1 MLPQGICGAL
11 WRTTGAFFSV
21 RVRPVRVIVHFYDK
35 KELRMNTSV
44 NSFWY
49 RMKHAVRTQHVRI
62 AHALLVVFFVLTTCF
77 ASSVALCVRD
87 AVKACPS
94 CAYAAT
100 SLALSATTQPS
111 YENPF
116 NGVIEDSGGVRAR
129 ALGESMAASTVDKQA
144 YFERDT
150 DGHCFVTLRLH
161 QGKEIGD
168 VKFQSSKDDKGAF
181 SEAIAA
187 QTMQKNAKANTIDV
201 RAQVRSQDA
210 ALRVSMY
217 VEPMGRYVIYFVKLA
232 QFEPGNAGGFVESVK
247 PGEGSDDTPATAG
260 AAAGAGN
267 SSATQG
273 NGSDT
278 AAQKSASSS
287 ESGASA
293 TSGVKEFN
301 GDGAPVGS
309 DTKAAAN
316 SLNYPLIVGIIV
328 VVIMVIALI
337 VNFAVLAPARAR
349 AREAARA
356 ACGASTS
363 CEAPVSSNV
372 SGAQTSVPA
381 SASTSEHAASAAS
394 VPEPCAAPNSVSVQA
409 DSNVAQHS

>member
-1 MLPQGICGAL
+1 M
-11 WRTTGAFFSV
+11 RS
-21 RVRPVRVIVHFYDK
+21 VRVIVRFYDK
-35 KELRMNTSV
+35 KELRMNTSM
-44 NSFWY
+44 NSFIM
-49 RMKHAVRTQHVRI
+49 RSMHFLKTQRTRT
-62 AHALLVVFFVLTTCF
+62 AHALLVAFFVLTTCF
-77 ASSVALCVRD
+77 ASSVALCIAD
-87 AVKACPS
+87 AMKACPS

-111 YENPF
+111 YENPY

-129 ALGESMAASTVDKQA
+129 ALGESMVNSTVDKQA
-144 YFERDT
+144 FFERDT

-201 RAQVRSQDA
+201 RAQVSSQDA

-247 PGEGSDDTPATAG
+247 PGEGSDDTT
-260 AAAGAGN
+260 AAATTNTSTAQGSSSDAAATQKSS
-267 SSATQG
+267 SSA
-273 NGSDT
+273 GSST
-278 AAQKSASSS
+278 
-287 ESGASA
+287 SA

-309 DTKAAAN
+309 DSKAAAN
-316 SLNYPLIVGIIV
+316 SLNYPLIIGIIV
-328 VVIMVIALI
+328 VVLIVIALI
-337 VNFAVLAPARAR
+337 VNFAILAPARKR
-349 AREAARA
+349 ALEAACA
-356 ACGASTS
+356 ASSKATRVASTTPAS
-363 CEAPVSSNV
+363 SSSVAAAPVSNT
-372 SGAQTSVPA
+372 APA
-381 SASTSEHAASAAS
+381 SATAPSSATDDSDHADTS
-394 VPEPCAAPNSVSVQA
+394 
-409 DSNVAQHS
+409 QHL

>member
-1 MLPQGICGAL
+1 MAPL
-11 WRTTGAFFSV
+11 FFSV
-21 RVRPVRVIVHFYDK
+21 HVRSVRVIVRFYDK
-35 KELRMNTSV
+35 KELRMNTSI
-44 NSFWY
+44 NSFIM
-49 RMKHAVRTQHVRI
+49 RSMHFLKTQRTRS
-62 AHALLVVFFVLTTCF
+62 AHALLVAFFVLTTCF
-77 ASSVALCVRD
+77 ASSVALCIAD
-87 AVKACPS
+87 AMKACPS

-111 YENPF
+111 YENPY

-129 ALGESMAASTVDKQA
+129 ALGESMVNSTVDKQA
-144 YFERDT
+144 FFERDT

-201 RAQVRSQDA
+201 RAQVSSQDA

-247 PGEGSDDTPATAG
+247 PGEGSDDTT
-260 AAAGAGN
+260 AAATTNTSTAQGSSSDAAATQKSS
-267 SSATQG
+267 SSA
-273 NGSDT
+273 GSST
-278 AAQKSASSS
+278 
-287 ESGASA
+287 SA

-316 SLNYPLIVGIIV
+316 SLNYPLIIGIIV
-328 VVIMVIALI
+328 VALIVIALI
-337 VNFAVLAPARAR
+337 VNFAILAPARKR
-349 AREAARA
+349 ALEAACA
-356 ACGASTS
+356 ASSKATRVASTTPAS
-363 CEAPVSSNV
+363 SSSVAAATVSN
-372 SGAQTSVPA
+372 AAPA
-381 SASTSEHAASAAS
+381 SATAPSSATDDSDHADTS
-394 VPEPCAAPNSVSVQA
+394 
-409 DSNVAQHS
+409 QHS

>member
-1 MLPQGICGAL
+1 M
-11 WRTTGAFFSV
+11 RS
-21 RVRPVRVIVHFYDK
+21 VRVIVRFYDK
-35 KELRMNTSV
+35 KELRMNTSI
-44 NSFWY
+44 NSFIM
-49 RMKHAVRTQHVRI
+49 RSMHFLKTQRTRT
-62 AHALLVVFFVLTTCF
+62 AHALLVAFFVLTTCF
-77 ASSVALCVRD
+77 ASSVALCIAD
-87 AVKACPS
+87 AMKACPS

-111 YENPF
+111 YENPY

-129 ALGESMAASTVDKQA
+129 ALGESMVNSTVDKQA
-144 YFERDT
+144 FFERDT

-247 PGEGSDDTPATAG
+247 PGEGSDDTT
-260 AAAGAGN
+260 AAATTNTSTAQGSSSDAAATQKSS
-267 SSATQG
+267 SSA
-273 NGSDT
+273 GSST
-278 AAQKSASSS
+278 
-287 ESGASA
+287 SA

-309 DTKAAAN
+309 DSKAAAN
-316 SLNYPLIVGIIV
+316 SLNYPLIIGIIV
-328 VVIMVIALI
+328 VVLIVIALI
-337 VNFAVLAPARAR
+337 VNFAILAPARKR
-349 AREAARA
+349 ALEAACA
-356 ACGASTS
+356 ASSKATRVASTTPAS
-363 CEAPVSSNV
+363 SSSVAAAPVSN
-372 SGAQTSVPA
+372 AAPA
-381 SASTSEHAASAAS
+381 SATAPSSATDDSDHADTS
-394 VPEPCAAPNSVSVQA
+394 
-409 DSNVAQHS
+409 QHS

>member
-1 MLPQGICGAL
+1 MAPL
-11 WRTTGAFFSV
+11 FFSV
-21 RVRPVRVIVHFYDK
+21 HVRSVCVIVRFYDK
-35 KELRMNTSV
+35 KELRMNTSI
-44 NSFWY
+44 NSFIM
-49 RMKHAVRTQHVRI
+49 RSMHFLKTQRTRS
-62 AHALLVVFFVLTTCF
+62 AHALLVAFFVLTTCF
-77 ASSVALCVRD
+77 ASSVALCIAD
-87 AVKACPS
+87 AMKACPS

-111 YENPF
+111 YENPY

-129 ALGESMAASTVDKQA
+129 ALGESMVNSTVDKQA
-144 YFERDT
+144 FFERDT

-201 RAQVRSQDA
+201 RAQVSSQDA

-247 PGEGSDDTPATAG
+247 PGEGSDDTT
-260 AAAGAGN
+260 AAATTNTSTAQGSSSDAAATQKSS
-267 SSATQG
+267 SSA
-273 NGSDT
+273 GSST
-278 AAQKSASSS
+278 
-287 ESGASA
+287 SA

-309 DTKAAAN
+309 DSKAAAN
-316 SLNYPLIVGIIV
+316 SLNYPLIIGIIV
-328 VVIMVIALI
+328 VVLIVIALI
-337 VNFAVLAPARAR
+337 VNFAILAPARKR
-349 AREAARA
+349 ALEAACA
-356 ACGASTS
+356 ASSKATRVASTTPAS
-363 CEAPVSSNV
+363 SSSVAAATVSN
-372 SGAQTSVPA
+372 AAPA
-381 SASTSEHAASAAS
+381 SATAPSSATDDSDHADTS
-394 VPEPCAAPNSVSVQA
+394 
-409 DSNVAQHS
+409 QHS

>member
-1 MLPQGICGAL
+1 MAPL
-11 WRTTGAFFSV
+11 FFSV
-21 RVRPVRVIVHFYDK
+21 HVRSVRVIVRFYDK
-35 KELRMNTSV
+35 KELRMNTSI
-44 NSFWY
+44 NSFIM
-49 RMKHAVRTQHVRI
+49 RSMHFLKTQRTRT
-62 AHALLVVFFVLTTCF
+62 AHALLVAFFVLTTCF
-77 ASSVALCVRD
+77 ASSVALCIAD
-87 AVKACPS
+87 AMKACPS

-111 YENPF
+111 YENPY

-129 ALGESMAASTVDKQA
+129 ALGESMVNSTVDKQA
-144 YFERDT
+144 FFERDT

-201 RAQVRSQDA
+201 RAQVSSQDA

-247 PGEGSDDTPATAG
+247 PGEGSDDTT
-260 AAAGAGN
+260 AAATTNTSTAQGSSSDAAATQKSS
-267 SSATQG
+267 SSA
-273 NGSDT
+273 GSST
-278 AAQKSASSS
+278 
-287 ESGASA
+287 SA

-309 DTKAAAN
+309 DSKAAAN
-316 SLNYPLIVGIIV
+316 SLNYPLIIGIIV
-328 VVIMVIALI
+328 VVLIVIALI
-337 VNFAVLAPARAR
+337 VNFAILAPARKR
-349 AREAARA
+349 ALEAACA
-356 ACGASTS
+356 ASSKATRVASTTPAS
-363 CEAPVSSNV
+363 SSSVAAAPVSN
-372 SGAQTSVPA
+372 AAPA
-381 SASTSEHAASAAS
+381 SATAPSSATDDSDHADTS
-394 VPEPCAAPNSVSVQA
+394 
-409 DSNVAQHS
+409 QHS

>member
-1 MLPQGICGAL
+1 M
-11 WRTTGAFFSV
+11 RS
-21 RVRPVRVIVHFYDK
+21 VRVIVRFYDK
-35 KELRMNTSV
+35 KELRMNTSI
-44 NSFWY
+44 NSFIM
-49 RMKHAVRTQHVRI
+49 RSMHFLKTQRTRT
-62 AHALLVVFFVLTTCF
+62 AHALLVAFFVLTTCF
-77 ASSVALCVRD
+77 ASSVALCIAD
-87 AVKACPS
+87 AMKACPS

-111 YENPF
+111 YENPY

-129 ALGESMAASTVDKQA
+129 ALGESMVNSTVDKQA
-144 YFERDT
+144 FFERDT

-201 RAQVRSQDA
+201 RAQVSSQDA

-247 PGEGSDDTPATAG
+247 PGEGSDDTT
-260 AAAGAGN
+260 AAATTNTSTAQGSSSDAAATQKSS
-267 SSATQG
+267 SSA
-273 NGSDT
+273 GSST
-278 AAQKSASSS
+278 
-287 ESGASA
+287 SA

-316 SLNYPLIVGIIV
+316 SLNYPLIIGIIV
-328 VVIMVIALI
+328 VALIVIALI
-337 VNFAVLAPARAR
+337 VNFAILAPARKR
-349 AREAARA
+349 ALEAACA
-356 ACGASTS
+356 ASSKATRVASTTPAS
-363 CEAPVSSNV
+363 SSSVAAATVSNS
-372 SGAQTSVPA
+372 APA
-381 SASTSEHAASAAS
+381 SATAPSSATDDSDHADTS
-394 VPEPCAAPNSVSVQA
+394 
-409 DSNVAQHS
+409 QHS

>member
-1 MLPQGICGAL
+1 M
-11 WRTTGAFFSV
+11 RS
-21 RVRPVRVIVHFYDK
+21 VRVIVRFYDK
-35 KELRMNTSV
+35 KELRMNTSI
-44 NSFWY
+44 NSFIM
-49 RMKHAVRTQHVRI
+49 RSMHFLKTQRTRT
-62 AHALLVVFFVLTTCF
+62 AHALLVAFFVLTTCF
-77 ASSVALCVRD
+77 ASSVALCIAD
-87 AVKACPS
+87 AMKACPS

-111 YENPF
+111 YENPY

-129 ALGESMAASTVDKQA
+129 ALGESMVNSTVDKQA
-144 YFERDT
+144 FFERDT

-201 RAQVRSQDA
+201 RAQVSSQDA

-247 PGEGSDDTPATAG
+247 PGEGSDDTT
-260 AAAGAGN
+260 AAATTNTSTAQGSSSDAAATQKSS
-267 SSATQG
+267 SSA
-273 NGSDT
+273 GSST
-278 AAQKSASSS
+278 
-287 ESGASA
+287 SA

-316 SLNYPLIVGIIV
+316 SLNYPLIIGIIV
-328 VVIMVIALI
+328 VVLIVIALI
-337 VNFAVLAPARAR
+337 VNFAILAPARKR
-349 AREAARA
+349 ALEAACA
-356 ACGASTS
+356 ASSKATRVASTTPAS
-363 CEAPVSSNV
+363 SSSVAAATVSN
-372 SGAQTSVPA
+372 AAPA
-381 SASTSEHAASAAS
+381 SATAPSSATDDSDHADTS
-394 VPEPCAAPNSVSVQA
+394 
-409 DSNVAQHS
+409 QHS

>member
-1 MLPQGICGAL
+1 MSLRGTFGAP
-11 WRTTGAFFSV
+11 FFSV
-21 RVRPVRVIVHFYDK
+21 HVRSVRVIVRFYDK
-35 KELRMNTSV
+35 KELRMNTSI
-44 NSFWY
+44 NSFIM
-49 RMKHAVRTQHVRI
+49 RSMHFLKTQRTRT
-62 AHALLVVFFVLTTCF
+62 AHALLVAFFVLTTCF
-77 ASSVALCVRD
+77 ASSVALCIAD
-87 AVKACPS
+87 AMKACPS

-111 YENPF
+111 YENPY

-129 ALGESMAASTVDKQA
+129 ALGESMVNSTVDKQA
-144 YFERDT
+144 FFERDT

-201 RAQVRSQDA
+201 RAQVSSQDA

-247 PGEGSDDTPATAG
+247 PGEGSDDTT
-260 AAAGAGN
+260 AAATTNTSTAQGSSSDAAATQKSS
-267 SSATQG
+267 SSA
-273 NGSDT
+273 GSST
-278 AAQKSASSS
+278 
-287 ESGASA
+287 SA

-316 SLNYPLIVGIIV
+316 SLNYPLIIGIIV
-328 VVIMVIALI
+328 VALIVIALI
-337 VNFAVLAPARAR
+337 VNFAILAPARKR
-349 AREAARA
+349 ALEAACA
-356 ACGASTS
+356 ASSKATRVASTTPAS
-363 CEAPVSSNV
+363 SSSVAAATVSN
-372 SGAQTSVPA
+372 AAPA
-381 SASTSEHAASAAS
+381 SATAPSSATDDSDHADTS
-394 VPEPCAAPNSVSVQA
+394 
-409 DSNVAQHS
+409 QHS

>member
-1 MLPQGICGAL
+1 M
-11 WRTTGAFFSV
+11 RS
-21 RVRPVRVIVHFYDK
+21 VRVIVRFYDK
-35 KELRMNTSV
+35 KELRMNTSI
-44 NSFWY
+44 NSFIM
-49 RMKHAVRTQHVRI
+49 RSMHFLKTQRTRT
-62 AHALLVVFFVLTTCF
+62 AHALLVAFFVLTTCF
-77 ASSVALCVRD
+77 ASSVALCIAD
-87 AVKACPS
+87 AMKACPS

-111 YENPF
+111 YENPY

-129 ALGESMAASTVDKQA
+129 ALGESMVNSTVDKQA
-144 YFERDT
+144 FFERDT

-201 RAQVRSQDA
+201 RAQVSSQDA

-247 PGEGSDDTPATAG
+247 PGEGSDDTT
-260 AAAGAGN
+260 AAATTNTSTAQGSSSDAAATQKSS
-267 SSATQG
+267 SSA
-273 NGSDT
+273 GSST
-278 AAQKSASSS
+278 
-287 ESGASA
+287 SA

-316 SLNYPLIVGIIV
+316 SLNYPLIIGIIV
-328 VVIMVIALI
+328 VVLIVIALI
-337 VNFAVLAPARAR
+337 VNFAILAPARKR
-349 AREAARA
+349 ALEAACA
-356 ACGASTS
+356 ASSKATRVASTTPAS
-363 CEAPVSSNV
+363 SSSVAAATVSN
-372 SGAQTSVPA
+372 AAPA
-381 SASTSEHAASAAS
+381 SATAPSSATDDSDHADTS
-394 VPEPCAAPNSVSVQA
+394 
-409 DSNVAQHS
+409 QHL

>member
-1 MLPQGICGAL
+1 MAPL
-11 WRTTGAFFSV
+11 FFSV
-21 RVRPVRVIVHFYDK
+21 HVRSVRVIVRFYDK
-35 KELRMNTSV
+35 KELRMNTSI
-44 NSFWY
+44 NSFIM
-49 RMKHAVRTQHVRI
+49 RSMHFLKTQRTRS
-62 AHALLVVFFVLTTCF
+62 AHALLVAFFVLTTCF
-77 ASSVALCVRD
+77 ASSVALCIAD
-87 AVKACPS
+87 AMKASPS

-111 YENPF
+111 YENPY

-129 ALGESMAASTVDKQA
+129 ALGESMVNSTVDKQA
-144 YFERDT
+144 FFERDT

-201 RAQVRSQDA
+201 RAQVSSQDA

-247 PGEGSDDTPATAG
+247 PGEGSDDTT
-260 AAAGAGN
+260 AAATTNTSTAQGSSSDAAATQKSS
-267 SSATQG
+267 SSA
-273 NGSDT
+273 GSST
-278 AAQKSASSS
+278 
-287 ESGASA
+287 SA

-309 DTKAAAN
+309 DSKAAAN
-316 SLNYPLIVGIIV
+316 SLNYPLIIGIIV
-328 VVIMVIALI
+328 VVLIVIALI
-337 VNFAVLAPARAR
+337 VNFAILAPARKR
-349 AREAARA
+349 ALEAACA
-356 ACGASTS
+356 ASSKATRVASTTPAS
-363 CEAPVSSNV
+363 SSSVAAAPVSN
-372 SGAQTSVPA
+372 AAPA
-381 SASTSEHAASAAS
+381 SATAPSSATDDSDHADTS
-394 VPEPCAAPNSVSVQA
+394 
-409 DSNVAQHS
+409 QHS

>member
-1 MLPQGICGAL
+1 MAPL
-11 WRTTGAFFSV
+11 FFSV
-21 RVRPVRVIVHFYDK
+21 HVRSVRVIVRFYDK
-35 KELRMNTSV
+35 KELRMNTSI
-44 NSFWY
+44 NSFIM
-49 RMKHAVRTQHVRI
+49 RSMHFLKTQRTRS
-62 AHALLVVFFVLTTCF
+62 AHALLVAFFVLTTCF
-77 ASSVALCVRD
+77 ASSVALCIAD
-87 AVKACPS
+87 AMKACPS

-111 YENPF
+111 YENPY

-129 ALGESMAASTVDKQA
+129 ALGESMVNSTVDKQA
-144 YFERDT
+144 FFERDT

-201 RAQVRSQDA
+201 RAQVSSQDA

-247 PGEGSDDTPATAG
+247 PGEGSDDTT
-260 AAAGAGN
+260 AAATTNTSTAQGSSSDAAATQKSS
-267 SSATQG
+267 SSA
-273 NGSDT
+273 GSS
-278 AAQKSASSS
+278 K
-287 ESGASA
+287 SA

-309 DTKAAAN
+309 DSKAAAN
-316 SLNYPLIVGIIV
+316 SLNYPLIIGIIV
-328 VVIMVIALI
+328 VALIVIALI
-337 VNFAVLAPARAR
+337 VNFAILAPARKR
-349 AREAARA
+349 ALEAACA
-356 ACGASTS
+356 ASSKATRVASTTPAS
-363 CEAPVSSNV
+363 SSSVAAAPVSN
-372 SGAQTSVPA
+372 AAPA
-381 SASTSEHAASAAS
+381 SATAPSSATDDSDHADTS
-394 VPEPCAAPNSVSVQA
+394 
-409 DSNVAQHS
+409 QHS

>member
-1 MLPQGICGAL
+1 M
-11 WRTTGAFFSV
+11 RS
-21 RVRPVRVIVHFYDK
+21 VRVIVRFYDK
-35 KELRMNTSV
+35 KELRMNTSI
-44 NSFWY
+44 NSFIM
-49 RMKHAVRTQHVRI
+49 RSMHFLKTQRTRS
-62 AHALLVVFFVLTTCF
+62 AHALLVAFFVLTTCF
-77 ASSVALCVRD
+77 ASSVALCIAD
-87 AVKACPS
+87 AMKACPS

-111 YENPF
+111 YENPY

-129 ALGESMAASTVDKQA
+129 ALGESMVNSTVDKQA
-144 YFERDT
+144 FFERDT

-201 RAQVRSQDA
+201 RAQVSSQDA

-247 PGEGSDDTPATAG
+247 PGEGSDDTT
-260 AAAGAGN
+260 AAATTNTSTAQGSSSDAAATQKSS
-267 SSATQG
+267 SSA
-273 NGSDT
+273 GSST
-278 AAQKSASSS
+278 
-287 ESGASA
+287 SA

-316 SLNYPLIVGIIV
+316 SLNYPLIIGIIV
-328 VVIMVIALI
+328 VVLIVIALI
-337 VNFAVLAPARAR
+337 VNFAILAPARKR
-349 AREAARA
+349 ALEAACA
-356 ACGASTS
+356 ASSKATRVASTTPAS
-363 CEAPVSSNV
+363 SSSVAAAPVSN
-372 SGAQTSVPA
+372 AAPA
-381 SASTSEHAASAAS
+381 SATAPSSATDDSDHADTS
-394 VPEPCAAPNSVSVQA
+394 
-409 DSNVAQHS
+409 QHS

>member
-1 MLPQGICGAL
+1 MAPL
-11 WRTTGAFFSV
+11 FFSV
-21 RVRPVRVIVHFYDK
+21 HVRSVRVIVRFYDK
-35 KELRMNTSV
+35 KELRMNTSI
-44 NSFWY
+44 NSFIM
-49 RMKHAVRTQHVRI
+49 RSMHFLKTQRTRS
-62 AHALLVVFFVLTTCF
+62 AHALLVAFFVLTTCF
-77 ASSVALCVRD
+77 ASSVALCIAD
-87 AVKACPS
+87 AMKACPS

-111 YENPF
+111 YENPY

-129 ALGESMAASTVDKQA
+129 ALGESMVNSTVDKQA
-144 YFERDT
+144 FFERDT

-201 RAQVRSQDA
+201 RAQVSSQDA

-247 PGEGSDDTPATAG
+247 PGEGSDDTT
-260 AAAGAGN
+260 AAATTNTSTAQGSSSDAAATQKSS
-267 SSATQG
+267 SSA
-273 NGSDT
+273 GSST
-278 AAQKSASSS
+278 
-287 ESGASA
+287 SA

-309 DTKAAAN
+309 DSKAAAN
-316 SLNYPLIVGIIV
+316 SLNYPLIIGIIV
-328 VVIMVIALI
+328 VVLIVIALI
-337 VNFAVLAPARAR
+337 VNFAILAPARKR
-349 AREAARA
+349 ALEAACA
-356 ACGASTS
+356 ASSKATRVASTTPAS
-363 CEAPVSSNV
+363 SSSVAAATVSN
-372 SGAQTSVPA
+372 AAPA
-381 SASTSEHAASAAS
+381 SATAPSSATDDSDHADTS
-394 VPEPCAAPNSVSVQA
+394 
-409 DSNVAQHS
+409 QHS

>member
-1 MLPQGICGAL
+1 M
-11 WRTTGAFFSV
+11 RS
-21 RVRPVRVIVHFYDK
+21 VRVIVRFYDK
-35 KELRMNTSV
+35 KELRMNTSI
-44 NSFWY
+44 NSFIM
-49 RMKHAVRTQHVRI
+49 RSMHFLKTQRTRT
-62 AHALLVVFFVLTTCF
+62 AHALLVAFFVLTTCF
-77 ASSVALCVRD
+77 ASSVALCIAD
-87 AVKACPS
+87 AMKACPS

-111 YENPF
+111 YENPY

-129 ALGESMAASTVDKQA
+129 ALGESMVNSTVDKQA
-144 YFERDT
+144 FFERDT

-201 RAQVRSQDA
+201 RAQVSSQDA

-247 PGEGSDDTPATAG
+247 PGEGSDDTT
-260 AAAGAGN
+260 AAATTNTSTAQGSSSDAAATQKSS
-267 SSATQG
+267 SSA
-273 NGSDT
+273 GSST
-278 AAQKSASSS
+278 ST
-287 ESGASA
+287 

-309 DTKAAAN
+309 NTKAAAN
-316 SLNYPLIVGIIV
+316 SLNYPLIIGIIV
-328 VVIMVIALI
+328 VALIVIALI
-337 VNFAVLAPARAR
+337 VNFAILAPARKR
-349 AREAARA
+349 ALEAACA
-356 ACGASTS
+356 ASSKATRVASTTPAS
-363 CEAPVSSNV
+363 SSSVAAATVSN
-372 SGAQTSVPA
+372 AAPA
-381 SASTSEHAASAAS
+381 SATAPSSATDDSDHADTS
-394 VPEPCAAPNSVSVQA
+394 
-409 DSNVAQHS
+409 QHS

>member
-1 MLPQGICGAL
+1 M
-11 WRTTGAFFSV
+11 RS
-21 RVRPVRVIVHFYDK
+21 VRVIVRFYDK
-35 KELRMNTSV
+35 KELRMNTSI
-44 NSFWY
+44 NSFIM
-49 RMKHAVRTQHVRI
+49 RSMHFLKTQRTRT
-62 AHALLVVFFVLTTCF
+62 AHALLVAFFVLTTCF
-77 ASSVALCVRD
+77 ASSVALCIAD
-87 AVKACPS
+87 AMKACPS

-111 YENPF
+111 YENPY

-129 ALGESMAASTVDKQA
+129 ALGESMVNSTVDKQA
-144 YFERDT
+144 FFERDT

-201 RAQVRSQDA
+201 RAQVSSQDA

-232 QFEPGNAGGFVESVK
+232 QFEPGDAGGFVESVK
-247 PGEGSDDTPATAG
+247 PGEGSDDTT
-260 AAAGAGN
+260 AAATTNTSTAQGSSSDAAATQKSS
-267 SSATQG
+267 SSA
-273 NGSDT
+273 GSST
-278 AAQKSASSS
+278 
-287 ESGASA
+287 SA

-316 SLNYPLIVGIIV
+316 SLNYPLIIGIIV
-328 VVIMVIALI
+328 VALIVIALI
-337 VNFAVLAPARAR
+337 VNFAILAPARKR
-349 AREAARA
+349 ALEAACA
-356 ACGASTS
+356 ASSKATRVASTTPAS
-363 CEAPVSSNV
+363 SSSVAAATVSN
-372 SGAQTSVPA
+372 AAPA
-381 SASTSEHAASAAS
+381 SATAPSSATDDSDHADTS
-394 VPEPCAAPNSVSVQA
+394 
-409 DSNVAQHS
+409 QHS

>member
-1 MLPQGICGAL
+1 MAPL
-11 WRTTGAFFSV
+11 FFSV
-21 RVRPVRVIVHFYDK
+21 HVRSVRVIVRFYDK
-35 KELRMNTSV
+35 KELRMNTSI
-44 NSFWY
+44 NSFIM
-49 RMKHAVRTQHVRI
+49 RSMHFLKTQRTRT
-62 AHALLVVFFVLTTCF
+62 AHALLVAFFVLTTCF
-77 ASSVALCVRD
+77 ASSVALCIAD
-87 AVKACPS
+87 AMKACPS

-111 YENPF
+111 YENPY

-129 ALGESMAASTVDKQA
+129 ALGESMVNSTVDKQA
-144 YFERDT
+144 FFERDT

-201 RAQVRSQDA
+201 RAQVSSQDA

-217 VEPMGRYVIYFVKLA
+217 VEPMGRYVVYFVKLA

-247 PGEGSDDTPATAG
+247 PGEGSDDTT
-260 AAAGAGN
+260 AAATTNTSTAQGSSSDAAATQKSS
-267 SSATQG
+267 SSA
-273 NGSDT
+273 GSST
-278 AAQKSASSS
+278 
-287 ESGASA
+287 SA

-316 SLNYPLIVGIIV
+316 SLNYPLIIGIIV
-328 VVIMVIALI
+328 VALIVIALI
-337 VNFAVLAPARAR
+337 VNFAILAPARKR
-349 AREAARA
+349 ALEAACA
-356 ACGASTS
+356 ASSKATRVASTTPAS
-363 CEAPVSSNV
+363 SSSVAAATVSN
-372 SGAQTSVPA
+372 AAPA
-381 SASTSEHAASAAS
+381 SATAPSSATDDSDHADTS
-394 VPEPCAAPNSVSVQA
+394 
-409 DSNVAQHS
+409 QHS

>member
-1 MLPQGICGAL
+1 M
-11 WRTTGAFFSV
+11 RS
-21 RVRPVRVIVHFYDK
+21 VRVIVRFYDK
-35 KELRMNTSV
+35 KELRMNTSI
-44 NSFWY
+44 NSFIM
-49 RMKHAVRTQHVRI
+49 RSMHFLKTQRTRT
-62 AHALLVVFFVLTTCF
+62 AHALLVAFFVLTTCF
-77 ASSVALCVRD
+77 ASSVALCIAD
-87 AVKACPS
+87 AMKACPS

-111 YENPF
+111 YENPY

-129 ALGESMAASTVDKQA
+129 ALGESMVNSTVDKQA
-144 YFERDT
+144 FFERDT

-201 RAQVRSQDA
+201 RAQVSSQDA

-247 PGEGSDDTPATAG
+247 PGEGSDDTTVAATTNTSTAQG
-260 AAAGAGN
+260 SSSDAAATQKSS
-267 SSATQG
+267 SSA
-273 NGSDT
+273 GSST
-278 AAQKSASSS
+278 
-287 ESGASA
+287 SA

-309 DTKAAAN
+309 DSKAAAN
-316 SLNYPLIVGIIV
+316 SLNYPLIIGIIV
-328 VVIMVIALI
+328 VVLIVIALI
-337 VNFAVLAPARAR
+337 VNFAILAPARKR
-349 AREAARA
+349 ALEAACA
-356 ACGASTS
+356 ASSKATRVASTTPAS
-363 CEAPVSSNV
+363 SSSVAAAPVSN
-372 SGAQTSVPA
+372 AAPA
-381 SASTSEHAASAAS
+381 SATAPSSATDDSDHADTS
-394 VPEPCAAPNSVSVQA
+394 
-409 DSNVAQHS
+409 QHS

>member
-1 MLPQGICGAL
+1 M
-11 WRTTGAFFSV
+11 RS
-21 RVRPVRVIVHFYDK
+21 VRVIVRFYDK
-35 KELRMNTSV
+35 KELRMNTSI
-44 NSFWY
+44 NSFIM
-49 RMKHAVRTQHVRI
+49 RSMHFLKTQRTRT
-62 AHALLVVFFVLTTCF
+62 AHALLVAFFVLTTCF
-77 ASSVALCVRD
+77 ASSVALCIAD
-87 AVKACPS
+87 AMKACPS

-111 YENPF
+111 YENPY

-129 ALGESMAASTVDKQA
+129 ALGESMVNSTVDKQA
-144 YFERDT
+144 FFERDT

-201 RAQVRSQDA
+201 RAQVSSQDA

-247 PGEGSDDTPATAG
+247 PGEGSDDTT
-260 AAAGAGN
+260 AAATTNTSTAQGRSSDAAATQKSS
-267 SSATQG
+267 SSA
-273 NGSDT
+273 GSST
-278 AAQKSASSS
+278 
-287 ESGASA
+287 SA

-316 SLNYPLIVGIIV
+316 SLNYPLIIGIIV
-328 VVIMVIALI
+328 VALIVIALI
-337 VNFAVLAPARAR
+337 VNFAILAPARKR
-349 AREAARA
+349 ALEAACA
-356 ACGASTS
+356 ASSKATRVASTTPAS
-363 CEAPVSSNV
+363 SSSVAAATVSN
-372 SGAQTSVPA
+372 AAPA
-381 SASTSEHAASAAS
+381 SATAPSSATDDSDHADTS
-394 VPEPCAAPNSVSVQA
+394 
-409 DSNVAQHS
+409 QHS

>member
-1 MLPQGICGAL
+1 
-11 WRTTGAFFSV
+11 
-21 RVRPVRVIVHFYDK
+21 
-35 KELRMNTSV
+35 MNTSI
-44 NSFWY
+44 NSFF
-49 RMKHAVRTQHVRI
+49 VRSMRFLKTQRTRS

-77 ASSVALCVRD
+77 ASSVAICIAD
-87 AVKACPS
+87 AMKACPS

-111 YENPF
+111 YENPY

-129 ALGESMAASTVDKQA
+129 ALGESMVNSTVDKQA
-144 YFERDT
+144 FFERDT

-247 PGEGSDDTPATAG
+247 PGEGSDDTT
-260 AAAGAGN
+260 AAATTNTSTAQGSSSDAAATQKSS
-267 SSATQG
+267 SSA
-273 NGSDT
+273 GSST
-278 AAQKSASSS
+278 
-287 ESGASA
+287 SA

-316 SLNYPLIVGIIV
+316 SLNYPLIIGIIV
-328 VVIMVIALI
+328 VALIVIALI
-337 VNFAVLAPARAR
+337 VNFAILAPARKR
-349 AREAARA
+349 ALEAACA
-356 ACGASTS
+356 ASSKTTRVASTTPAS
-363 CEAPVSSNV
+363 SSSVAAATVSN
-372 SGAQTSVPA
+372 AAPA
-381 SASTSEHAASAAS
+381 SATAPSSATDDSDHADTS
-394 VPEPCAAPNSVSVQA
+394 
-409 DSNVAQHS
+409 QHS

>member
-1 MLPQGICGAL
+1 M
-11 WRTTGAFFSV
+11 RS
-21 RVRPVRVIVHFYDK
+21 VRVIVRFYDK
-35 KELRMNTSV
+35 KELRMNTSI
-44 NSFWY
+44 NSFIM
-49 RMKHAVRTQHVRI
+49 RSMHFLKTQRTRT
-62 AHALLVVFFVLTTCF
+62 AHALLVAFFVLTTCF
-77 ASSVALCVRD
+77 ASSVALCIAD
-87 AVKACPS
+87 AMKACPS

-111 YENPF
+111 YENPY

-129 ALGESMAASTVDKQA
+129 ALGESMVNSTVDKQA
-144 YFERDT
+144 FFERDT

-201 RAQVRSQDA
+201 RAQVSSQDA

-247 PGEGSDDTPATAG
+247 PGEGSDDTT
-260 AAAGAGN
+260 AAATTNTSTAQGSSSDAAATQKSS
-267 SSATQG
+267 SSA
-273 NGSDT
+273 GSST
-278 AAQKSASSS
+278 
-287 ESGASA
+287 SA

-309 DTKAAAN
+309 DSKAAAN
-316 SLNYPLIVGIIV
+316 SLNYPLIIGIIV
-328 VVIMVIALI
+328 VVLIVIALI
-337 VNFAVLAPARAR
+337 VNFAILAPARKR
-349 AREAARA
+349 ALEAACA
-356 ACGASTS
+356 ASSKATRVASTTPAS
-363 CEAPVSSNV
+363 SSSVAAATVSNS
-372 SGAQTSVPA
+372 APA
-381 SASTSEHAASAAS
+381 SATAPSSATDDSDHADTS
-394 VPEPCAAPNSVSVQA
+394 
-409 DSNVAQHS
+409 QHS

>member
-1 MLPQGICGAL
+1 M
-11 WRTTGAFFSV
+11 RS
-21 RVRPVRVIVHFYDK
+21 VRVIVRFYDK
-35 KELRMNTSV
+35 KELRMNTSI
-44 NSFWY
+44 NSFIM
-49 RMKHAVRTQHVRI
+49 RSMHFLKTQRTRT
-62 AHALLVVFFVLTTCF
+62 AHALLVAFFVLTTCF
-77 ASSVALCVRD
+77 ASSVALCIAD
-87 AVKACPS
+87 AMKACPS

-111 YENPF
+111 YENPY

-129 ALGESMAASTVDKQA
+129 ALGESMVNSTVDKQA
-144 YFERDT
+144 FFERDT

-201 RAQVRSQDA
+201 RAQVSSQDA

-247 PGEGSDDTPATAG
+247 PGEGSDDTT
-260 AAAGAGN
+260 AAATTNTSTAQGSSSDAAATQKSS
-267 SSATQG
+267 SSA
-273 NGSDT
+273 GSST
-278 AAQKSASSS
+278 
-287 ESGASA
+287 SA

-316 SLNYPLIVGIIV
+316 SLNYPLIIGIIV
-328 VVIMVIALI
+328 VALIVIALI
-337 VNFAVLAPARAR
+337 VNFAILAPARKR
-349 AREAARA
+349 ALEAACA
-356 ACGASTS
+356 ASSKATRVASTTPAS
-363 CEAPVSSNV
+363 SSSVAAATVSS
-372 SGAQTSVPA
+372 AAPA
-381 SASTSEHAASAAS
+381 SATAPSSATDDSDHADTS
-394 VPEPCAAPNSVSVQA
+394 
-409 DSNVAQHS
+409 QHS

>member
-1 MLPQGICGAL
+1 M
-11 WRTTGAFFSV
+11 RS
-21 RVRPVRVIVHFYDK
+21 VRVIVRFYDK
-35 KELRMNTSV
+35 KELRMNTSI
-44 NSFWY
+44 NSFIM
-49 RMKHAVRTQHVRI
+49 RSMHFLKTQRTRT
-62 AHALLVVFFVLTTCF
+62 AHALLVAFFVLTTCF
-77 ASSVALCVRD
+77 ASSVALCIAD
-87 AVKACPS
+87 AMKACPS

-111 YENPF
+111 YENPY

-129 ALGESMAASTVDKQA
+129 ALGESMVNSTVDKQA
-144 YFERDT
+144 FFERDT

-201 RAQVRSQDA
+201 RAQVSSQDA

-247 PGEGSDDTPATAG
+247 PGEGSDDTT
-260 AAAGAGN
+260 AAATTNTSTAQGSSSDAAATQKSS
-267 SSATQG
+267 SSA
-273 NGSDT
+273 GSST
-278 AAQKSASSS
+278 
-287 ESGASA
+287 SA

-309 DTKAAAN
+309 DSKAAAN
-316 SLNYPLIVGIIV
+316 SLNYPLIIGIIV
-328 VVIMVIALI
+328 VVLIVIALI
-337 VNFAVLAPARAR
+337 VNFAILAPARKR
-349 AREAARA
+349 ALEAACA
-356 ACGASTS
+356 ASSKATRVASTTPAS
-363 CEAPVSSNV
+363 SSSVAAAPVSN
-372 SGAQTSVPA
+372 AAPA
-381 SASTSEHAASAAS
+381 SATAPSSATDDSDHADTS
-394 VPEPCAAPNSVSVQA
+394 
-409 DSNVAQHS
+409 QHL

>member
-1 MLPQGICGAL
+1 M
-11 WRTTGAFFSV
+11 RS
-21 RVRPVRVIVHFYDK
+21 VRVIVRFYDK
-35 KELRMNTSV
+35 KELRMNTSI
-44 NSFWY
+44 NSFIM
-49 RMKHAVRTQHVRI
+49 RSMHFLKTQRTRT
-62 AHALLVVFFVLTTCF
+62 AHALLVAFFVLTTCF
-77 ASSVALCVRD
+77 ASSVALCIAD
-87 AVKACPS
+87 AMKACPS

-111 YENPF
+111 YENPY

-129 ALGESMAASTVDKQA
+129 ALGESMVNSTVDKQA
-144 YFERDT
+144 FFERDT

-201 RAQVRSQDA
+201 RAQVSSQDA

-247 PGEGSDDTPATAG
+247 PGEGSDDTT
-260 AAAGAGN
+260 AAATTNTSTAQGSSSDAAATQKSS
-267 SSATQG
+267 SSA
-273 NGSDT
+273 GSST
-278 AAQKSASSS
+278 
-287 ESGASA
+287 SA

-309 DTKAAAN
+309 DSKAAAN
-316 SLNYPLIVGIIV
+316 SLNYPLIIGIIV
-328 VVIMVIALI
+328 VVLIVIALI
-337 VNFAVLAPARAR
+337 VNFAILAPARKR
-349 AREAARA
+349 ALEAACA
-356 ACGASTS
+356 ASSKATRVASTTPAS
-363 CEAPVSSNV
+363 SSSVAAAPVSN
-372 SGAQTSVPA
+372 AAPA
-381 SASTSEHAASAAS
+381 SATAPSSATDYSDHADTS
-394 VPEPCAAPNSVSVQA
+394 
-409 DSNVAQHS
+409 QHS

>member
-1 MLPQGICGAL
+1 M
-11 WRTTGAFFSV
+11 RS
-21 RVRPVRVIVHFYDK
+21 VRVIVRFYDK
-35 KELRMNTSV
+35 KELRMNTSI
-44 NSFWY
+44 NSFIM
-49 RMKHAVRTQHVRI
+49 RSMHFLKTQRTRT
-62 AHALLVVFFVLTTCF
+62 AHALLVAFFVLTTCF
-77 ASSVALCVRD
+77 ASSVALCIAD
-87 AVKACPS
+87 AMKACPS

-100 SLALSATTQPS
+100 SLALSTTTQPS
-111 YENPF
+111 YENPY

-129 ALGESMAASTVDKQA
+129 ALGESMVNSTVDKQA
-144 YFERDT
+144 FFERDT

-201 RAQVRSQDA
+201 RAQVSSQDA

-247 PGEGSDDTPATAG
+247 PGEGSDDTT
-260 AAAGAGN
+260 AAATTNTSTAQGSSSDAAATQKSS
-267 SSATQG
+267 SSA
-273 NGSDT
+273 GSST
-278 AAQKSASSS
+278 
-287 ESGASA
+287 SA

-316 SLNYPLIVGIIV
+316 SLNYPLIIGIIV
-328 VVIMVIALI
+328 VVLIVIALI
-337 VNFAVLAPARAR
+337 VNFAILAPARKR
-349 AREAARA
+349 ALEAACA
-356 ACGASTS
+356 ASSKATRVASTTPAS
-363 CEAPVSSNV
+363 SSSVAAATVSN
-372 SGAQTSVPA
+372 AAPA
-381 SASTSEHAASAAS
+381 SATVTSSATDDSDHADTS
-394 VPEPCAAPNSVSVQA
+394 
-409 DSNVAQHS
+409 QHS

>member
-1 MLPQGICGAL
+1 M
-11 WRTTGAFFSV
+11 RS
-21 RVRPVRVIVHFYDK
+21 VRVIVRFYDK
-35 KELRMNTSV
+35 KELRMNTSI
-44 NSFWY
+44 NSFIM
-49 RMKHAVRTQHVRI
+49 RSMHFLKTQRTRT
-62 AHALLVVFFVLTTCF
+62 AHALLVAFFVLTTCF
-77 ASSVALCVRD
+77 ASSVALCIAD
-87 AVKACPS
+87 AMKACPS

-111 YENPF
+111 YENPY

-129 ALGESMAASTVDKQA
+129 ALGESMVNSTVDKQA
-144 YFERDT
+144 FFERDT

-201 RAQVRSQDA
+201 RAQVSSQDA

-247 PGEGSDDTPATAG
+247 PGEGSDDTT
-260 AAAGAGN
+260 AAATTNTSTAQG
-267 SSATQG
+267 SS
-273 NGSDT
+273 SDT
-278 AAQKSASSS
+278 AATQKSSSS
-287 ESGASA
+287 AGSSTSA

-309 DTKAAAN
+309 DSKAAAN
-316 SLNYPLIVGIIV
+316 SLNYPLIIGIIV
-328 VVIMVIALI
+328 VVLIVIALI
-337 VNFAVLAPARAR
+337 VNFAILAPARKR
-349 AREAARA
+349 ALEAACA
-356 ACGASTS
+356 ASSKATRVASTTPAS
-363 CEAPVSSNV
+363 SSSVAAAPVSN
-372 SGAQTSVPA
+372 AAPA
-381 SASTSEHAASAAS
+381 SATAPSSATDDSDHADTS
-394 VPEPCAAPNSVSVQA
+394 
-409 DSNVAQHS
+409 QHS

>member
-1 MLPQGICGAL
+1 M
-11 WRTTGAFFSV
+11 RS
-21 RVRPVRVIVHFYDK
+21 VRVIVRFYDK
-35 KELRMNTSV
+35 KELRMNTSM
-44 NSFWY
+44 NSFIM
-49 RMKHAVRTQHVRI
+49 RSMHFLKTQRTRT
-62 AHALLVVFFVLTTCF
+62 AHALLVAFFVLTTCF
-77 ASSVALCVRD
+77 ASSVALCIAD
-87 AVKACPS
+87 AMKACPS

-111 YENPF
+111 YENPY

-129 ALGESMAASTVDKQA
+129 ALGESMVNSTVDKQA
-144 YFERDT
+144 FFERDT

-201 RAQVRSQDA
+201 RAQVSSQDA

-247 PGEGSDDTPATAG
+247 PGEGSDDTT
-260 AAAGAGN
+260 AAATTNTSTAQGSSSDAAATQKSS
-267 SSATQG
+267 SSA
-273 NGSDT
+273 GSST
-278 AAQKSASSS
+278 
-287 ESGASA
+287 SA

-309 DTKAAAN
+309 DSKAAAN
-316 SLNYPLIVGIIV
+316 SLNYPLIIGIIV
-328 VVIMVIALI
+328 VVLIVIALI
-337 VNFAVLAPARAR
+337 VNFAILAPARKR
-349 AREAARA
+349 ALEAACA
-356 ACGASTS
+356 ASSKATRVASTTPAS
-363 CEAPVSSNV
+363 SSSVAAAPVSN
-372 SGAQTSVPA
+372 AAPA
-381 SASTSEHAASAAS
+381 SATAPSSATDDSDHADTS
-394 VPEPCAAPNSVSVQA
+394 
-409 DSNVAQHS
+409 QHS

>member
-1 MLPQGICGAL
+1 MAPL
-11 WRTTGAFFSV
+11 FFSV
-21 RVRPVRVIVHFYDK
+21 HVRSVRVIVRFYDK
-35 KELRMNTSV
+35 KELRMNTSM
-44 NSFWY
+44 NSFIM
-49 RMKHAVRTQHVRI
+49 RSMHFLKTQRTRT
-62 AHALLVVFFVLTTCF
+62 AHALLVAFFVLTTCF
-77 ASSVALCVRD
+77 ASSVALCIAD
-87 AVKACPS
+87 AMKACPS

-111 YENPF
+111 YENPY

-129 ALGESMAASTVDKQA
+129 ALGESMVNSTVDKQA
-144 YFERDT
+144 FFERDT

-201 RAQVRSQDA
+201 RAQVSSQDA

-247 PGEGSDDTPATAG
+247 PGEGSDDTT
-260 AAAGAGN
+260 AAATTNTSTAQGSSSDAAATQKSS
-267 SSATQG
+267 SSA
-273 NGSDT
+273 GSST
-278 AAQKSASSS
+278 
-287 ESGASA
+287 SA

-316 SLNYPLIVGIIV
+316 SLNYPLIIGIIV
-328 VVIMVIALI
+328 VVFIVIALI
-337 VNFAVLAPARAR
+337 VNFAILAPARKR
-349 AREAARA
+349 ALEAACA
-356 ACGASTS
+356 ASSKATRVASTTPAS
-363 CEAPVSSNV
+363 SSSVAAATVSNS
-372 SGAQTSVPA
+372 APA
-381 SASTSEHAASAAS
+381 SATAPSSATDDSDHADTS
-394 VPEPCAAPNSVSVQA
+394 
-409 DSNVAQHS
+409 QHS

>member
-1 MLPQGICGAL
+1 M
-11 WRTTGAFFSV
+11 RSV
-21 RVRPVRVIVHFYDK
+21 LVIVRFYDK
-35 KELRMNTSV
+35 KELRMNTSI
-44 NSFWY
+44 NSFIM
-49 RMKHAVRTQHVRI
+49 RSMHFLKTQRTRT
-62 AHALLVVFFVLTTCF
+62 AHALLVAFFVLTTCF
-77 ASSVALCVRD
+77 ASSVALCIAD
-87 AVKACPS
+87 AMKACPS

-111 YENPF
+111 YENPY
-116 NGVIEDSGGVRAR
+116 NDVIEDSGGVRAR
-129 ALGESMAASTVDKQA
+129 ALGESMVNSTVDKQA
-144 YFERDT
+144 FFERDT

-201 RAQVRSQDA
+201 RAQVSSQDA

-247 PGEGSDDTPATAG
+247 PGEGSDDTT
-260 AAAGAGN
+260 AAATTNTSTAQGSSSDAAATQKSS
-267 SSATQG
+267 SSA
-273 NGSDT
+273 GSST
-278 AAQKSASSS
+278 
-287 ESGASA
+287 SA

-316 SLNYPLIVGIIV
+316 SLNYPLIIGIIV
-328 VVIMVIALI
+328 VALIVIALI
-337 VNFAVLAPARAR
+337 VNFAILAPARKR
-349 AREAARA
+349 ALEAACA
-356 ACGASTS
+356 ASSKATRVASTTPAS
-363 CEAPVSSNV
+363 SSSVAAATVSN
-372 SGAQTSVPA
+372 AAPA
-381 SASTSEHAASAAS
+381 SATAPSSATDDSDHADTS
-394 VPEPCAAPNSVSVQA
+394 
-409 DSNVAQHS
+409 QHS

>member
-1 MLPQGICGAL
+1 M
-11 WRTTGAFFSV
+11 RS
-21 RVRPVRVIVHFYDK
+21 VRVIVRFYDK
-35 KELRMNTSV
+35 KELRMNTSI
-44 NSFWY
+44 NSFIM
-49 RMKHAVRTQHVRI
+49 RSMHFLKTQRTRT
-62 AHALLVVFFVLTTCF
+62 AHALLVAFFVLTTCF
-77 ASSVALCVRD
+77 ASSVALCIAD
-87 AVKACPS
+87 AMKACPS

-111 YENPF
+111 YENPY

-129 ALGESMAASTVDKQA
+129 ALGESMVNSTVDKQA
-144 YFERDT
+144 FFERDT

-201 RAQVRSQDA
+201 RAQVSSQDA

-247 PGEGSDDTPATAG
+247 PGEGSDDTT
-260 AAAGAGN
+260 AAATTNTSTAQGSSSDAAATQKSS
-267 SSATQG
+267 SSA
-273 NGSDT
+273 GSST
-278 AAQKSASSS
+278 ST
-287 ESGASA
+287 

-316 SLNYPLIVGIIV
+316 SLNYPLIIGIIV
-328 VVIMVIALI
+328 VALIVIALI
-337 VNFAVLAPARAR
+337 VNFAILAPARKR
-349 AREAARA
+349 ALEAACA
-356 ACGASTS
+356 ASSKATRVASSTPAS
-363 CEAPVSSNV
+363 SSSVAAATVSN
-372 SGAQTSVPA
+372 AAPA
-381 SASTSEHAASAAS
+381 SATAPSSATDDSDHADTS
-394 VPEPCAAPNSVSVQA
+394 
-409 DSNVAQHS
+409 QHS

>member
-1 MLPQGICGAL
+1 M
-11 WRTTGAFFSV
+11 RS
-21 RVRPVRVIVHFYDK
+21 VRVIVRFYDK
-35 KELRMNTSV
+35 KELRMNTSI
-44 NSFWY
+44 NSFIM
-49 RMKHAVRTQHVRI
+49 RSMHFLKTQRTRT
-62 AHALLVVFFVLTTCF
+62 AHALLVAFFVLTTCF
-77 ASSVALCVRD
+77 ASSVALCIAD
-87 AVKACPS
+87 AMKACPS

-111 YENPF
+111 YENPY

-129 ALGESMAASTVDKQA
+129 ALGESMVNSTVDKQA
-144 YFERDT
+144 FFERDT

-201 RAQVRSQDA
+201 RAQVSSQDA

-247 PGEGSDDTPATAG
+247 PGEGSDDTTADATTNTSTAQG
-260 AAAGAGN
+260 SSSDAAATQKSS
-267 SSATQG
+267 SSA
-273 NGSDT
+273 GSST
-278 AAQKSASSS
+278 
-287 ESGASA
+287 SA

-316 SLNYPLIVGIIV
+316 SLNYPLIIGIIV
-328 VVIMVIALI
+328 VVLIVIALI
-337 VNFAVLAPARAR
+337 VNFAILAPARKR
-349 AREAARA
+349 ALEAACA
-356 ACGASTS
+356 ASSKATRVASTTPAS
-363 CEAPVSSNV
+363 SSSVAAAPVSN
-372 SGAQTSVPA
+372 AAPA
-381 SASTSEHAASAAS
+381 SATAPSSATDDSDHADTS
-394 VPEPCAAPNSVSVQA
+394 
-409 DSNVAQHS
+409 QHS

>member
-1 MLPQGICGAL
+1 M
-11 WRTTGAFFSV
+11 RS
-21 RVRPVRVIVHFYDK
+21 VRVIVRFYDK
-35 KELRMNTSV
+35 KELRMNTSI
-44 NSFWY
+44 NSFIM
-49 RMKHAVRTQHVRI
+49 RSMHFLKTQRTRT
-62 AHALLVVFFVLTTCF
+62 AHALLVAFFVLTTCF
-77 ASSVALCVRD
+77 ASSVALCIAD
-87 AVKACPS
+87 AMKACPS

-111 YENPF
+111 YENPY

-129 ALGESMAASTVDKQA
+129 ALGESMVNSTVDKQA
-144 YFERDT
+144 FFERDT

-201 RAQVRSQDA
+201 RAQVSSQDA

-247 PGEGSDDTPATAG
+247 PGEGSDDTT
-260 AAAGAGN
+260 AAATTNTSTAQGSSSDAAATQKSS
-267 SSATQG
+267 SSA
-273 NGSDT
+273 GSST
-278 AAQKSASSS
+278 
-287 ESGASA
+287 SA

-309 DTKAAAN
+309 DSKAAAN
-316 SLNYPLIVGIIV
+316 SLNYPLIIGIIV
-328 VVIMVIALI
+328 VVLIVIALI
-337 VNFAVLAPARAR
+337 VNFAILAPARKR
-349 AREAARA
+349 ALEAACA
-356 ACGASTS
+356 ASSKATRVASTTPAS
-363 CEAPVSSNV
+363 SSSVAAATVSN
-372 SGAQTSVPA
+372 AAPA
-381 SASTSEHAASAAS
+381 SATAPSSATDDSDHADTS
-394 VPEPCAAPNSVSVQA
+394 
-409 DSNVAQHS
+409 QHS

>member
-1 MLPQGICGAL
+1 M
-11 WRTTGAFFSV
+11 RS
-21 RVRPVRVIVHFYDK
+21 VRVIVRFYDK
-35 KELRMNTSV
+35 KELRMNTSI
-44 NSFWY
+44 NSFIM
-49 RMKHAVRTQHVRI
+49 RSMHFLKTQRTRT
-62 AHALLVVFFVLTTCF
+62 AHALLVAFFVLTTCF
-77 ASSVALCVRD
+77 ASSVALCI
-87 AVKACPS
+87 AGAMKACPS

-111 YENPF
+111 YENPY

-129 ALGESMAASTVDKQA
+129 ALGESMVNSTVDKQA
-144 YFERDT
+144 FFERDT

-201 RAQVRSQDA
+201 RAQVSSQDA

-247 PGEGSDDTPATAG
+247 PGEGSDDTT
-260 AAAGAGN
+260 AAATTNTSTAQGSSSDAAATQKSS
-267 SSATQG
+267 SSA
-273 NGSDT
+273 GSST
-278 AAQKSASSS
+278 
-287 ESGASA
+287 SA

-316 SLNYPLIVGIIV
+316 SLNYPLIIGIIV
-328 VVIMVIALI
+328 VALIVIALI
-337 VNFAVLAPARAR
+337 VNFAILAPARKR
-349 AREAARA
+349 ALEAACA
-356 ACGASTS
+356 ASSKATRVASTTPAS
-363 CEAPVSSNV
+363 SSSVAAATVSN
-372 SGAQTSVPA
+372 AAPA
-381 SASTSEHAASAAS
+381 SATAPSSATDDSDHADTS
-394 VPEPCAAPNSVSVQA
+394 
-409 DSNVAQHS
+409 QHS

>member
-1 MLPQGICGAL
+1 M
-11 WRTTGAFFSV
+11 RS
-21 RVRPVRVIVHFYDK
+21 VRVIVRFYDK
-35 KELRMNTSV
+35 KELRMNTSI
-44 NSFWY
+44 NSFIM
-49 RMKHAVRTQHVRI
+49 RSMHFLKTQRTRT
-62 AHALLVVFFVLTTCF
+62 AHALLVAFFVLTTCF
-77 ASSVALCVRD
+77 ASSVALCIAD
-87 AVKACPS
+87 AMKACPS

-111 YENPF
+111 YENPY

-129 ALGESMAASTVDKQA
+129 ALGESMVNSTVDKQA
-144 YFERDT
+144 FFERDT

-201 RAQVRSQDA
+201 RAQVSSQDA

-247 PGEGSDDTPATAG
+247 PGEGSDDTT
-260 AAAGAGN
+260 AAATTNTSTAQGSSSDAAATQKSS
-267 SSATQG
+267 SSA
-273 NGSDT
+273 GSST
-278 AAQKSASSS
+278 
-287 ESGASA
+287 SA

-309 DTKAAAN
+309 DSKAAAN
-316 SLNYPLIVGIIV
+316 SLNYPLIIGIIV
-328 VVIMVIALI
+328 VVLIVIALI
-337 VNFAVLAPARAR
+337 VNFAILAPARKR
-349 AREAARA
+349 ALEAACA
-356 ACGASTS
+356 ASSKATRVASTTPAS
-363 CEAPVSSNV
+363 SSSVAAAPVSN
-372 SGAQTSVPA
+372 AAPA
-381 SASTSEHAASAAS
+381 SATAPSSATDDSDHADTS
-394 VPEPCAAPNSVSVQA
+394 
-409 DSNVAQHS
+409 QHS

>member
-1 MLPQGICGAL
+1 MAPL
-11 WRTTGAFFSV
+11 FFSV
-21 RVRPVRVIVHFYDK
+21 HVRSVRVIVRFYDK
-35 KELRMNTSV
+35 KELRMNTSI
-44 NSFWY
+44 NSFIM
-49 RMKHAVRTQHVRI
+49 RSMHFLKTQRTRS
-62 AHALLVVFFVLTTCF
+62 AHALLVAFFVLTTCF
-77 ASSVALCVRD
+77 ASSVALCIAD
-87 AVKACPS
+87 AMKACPS

-111 YENPF
+111 YENPY

-129 ALGESMAASTVDKQA
+129 ALGESMVNSTVDKQA
-144 YFERDT
+144 FFERDT

-201 RAQVRSQDA
+201 RAQVSSQDA

-247 PGEGSDDTPATAG
+247 PGEGSDDTT
-260 AAAGAGN
+260 AAATTNTSTAQGSSSDAAATQKSS
-267 SSATQG
+267 SSA
-273 NGSDT
+273 GSS
-278 AAQKSASSS
+278 K
-287 ESGASA
+287 SA

-309 DTKAAAN
+309 DSKAAAN
-316 SLNYPLIVGIIV
+316 SLNYPLIIGIIV
-328 VVIMVIALI
+328 VALIVIALI
-337 VNFAVLAPARAR
+337 VNFAILAPARKR
-349 AREAARA
+349 ALEAACA
-356 ACGASTS
+356 ASSKATRVASTTPAS
-363 CEAPVSSNV
+363 SSSVAAATVSN
-372 SGAQTSVPA
+372 AAPA
-381 SASTSEHAASAAS
+381 SATAPSSATDDSDHADTS
-394 VPEPCAAPNSVSVQA
+394 
-409 DSNVAQHS
+409 QHS

>member
-1 MLPQGICGAL
+1 M
-11 WRTTGAFFSV
+11 RS
-21 RVRPVRVIVHFYDK
+21 VRVIVRFYDK
-35 KELRMNTSV
+35 KELRMNTSM
-44 NSFWY
+44 NSFIM
-49 RMKHAVRTQHVRI
+49 RSMHFLKTQRTRT
-62 AHALLVVFFVLTTCF
+62 AHALLVAFFVLTTCF
-77 ASSVALCVRD
+77 ASSVALCIAD
-87 AVKACPS
+87 AMKACPS

-111 YENPF
+111 YENPY

-129 ALGESMAASTVDKQA
+129 ALGESMVNSTVDKQA
-144 YFERDT
+144 FFERDT

-201 RAQVRSQDA
+201 RAQVSSQDA

-247 PGEGSDDTPATAG
+247 PGEGSDDTT
-260 AAAGAGN
+260 AAATTNTSTAQGSSSDAAATQKSS
-267 SSATQG
+267 SSA
-273 NGSDT
+273 GSST
-278 AAQKSASSS
+278 
-287 ESGASA
+287 SA

-316 SLNYPLIVGIIV
+316 SLNYPLIIGIIV
-328 VVIMVIALI
+328 VALIVIALI
-337 VNFAVLAPARAR
+337 VNFAILAPARKR
-349 AREAARA
+349 ALEAACA
-356 ACGASTS
+356 ASSKATRVASTTPAS
-363 CEAPVSSNV
+363 SSSVAAATVSN
-372 SGAQTSVPA
+372 AAPA
-381 SASTSEHAASAAS
+381 SATAPSSATDDSDHADTS
-394 VPEPCAAPNSVSVQA
+394 
-409 DSNVAQHS
+409 QHS

>member
-1 MLPQGICGAL
+1 
-11 WRTTGAFFSV
+11 
-21 RVRPVRVIVHFYDK
+21 
-35 KELRMNTSV
+35 MNTSI
-44 NSFWY
+44 NSFIM
-49 RMKHAVRTQHVRI
+49 RSMHFLKTQRTRT
-62 AHALLVVFFVLTTCF
+62 AHALLVAFFVLTTCF
-77 ASSVALCVRD
+77 ASSVALCIAD
-87 AVKACPS
+87 AMKACPS

-111 YENPF
+111 YENPY

-129 ALGESMAASTVDKQA
+129 ALGESMVNSTVDKQA
-144 YFERDT
+144 FFERDT

-201 RAQVRSQDA
+201 RAQVSSQDA

-247 PGEGSDDTPATAG
+247 PGEGSDDTT
-260 AAAGAGN
+260 AAATTNTSTAQGSSSDAAATQKSS
-267 SSATQG
+267 SSA
-273 NGSDT
+273 GSST
-278 AAQKSASSS
+278 
-287 ESGASA
+287 SA

-309 DTKAAAN
+309 DSKAAAN
-316 SLNYPLIVGIIV
+316 SLNYPLIIGIIV
-328 VVIMVIALI
+328 VVLIVIALI
-337 VNFAVLAPARAR
+337 VNFAILAPARKR
-349 AREAARA
+349 ALEAACA
-356 ACGASTS
+356 ASSKATRVASTTPAS
-363 CEAPVSSNV
+363 SSSVAAAPVSN
-372 SGAQTSVPA
+372 AAPA
-381 SASTSEHAASAAS
+381 SATAPSSATDDSDHADTS
-394 VPEPCAAPNSVSVQA
+394 
-409 DSNVAQHS
+409 QHL

>member
-1 MLPQGICGAL
+1 MSLRGTFGAP
-11 WRTTGAFFSV
+11 FFSV
-21 RVRPVRVIVHFYDK
+21 HVRSVRVIVRFYDK
-35 KELRMNTSV
+35 KELRMNTSI
-44 NSFWY
+44 NSFIM
-49 RMKHAVRTQHVRI
+49 RSMHFLKTQRTRS
-62 AHALLVVFFVLTTCF
+62 AHALLVAFFVLTTCF
-77 ASSVALCVRD
+77 ASSVALCIAD
-87 AVKACPS
+87 AMKACPS

-111 YENPF
+111 YENPY

-129 ALGESMAASTVDKQA
+129 ALGESMVNSTVDKQA
-144 YFERDT
+144 FFERDT

-201 RAQVRSQDA
+201 RAQVSSQDA

-247 PGEGSDDTPATAG
+247 PGEGSDDTT
-260 AAAGAGN
+260 AAATTNTSTAQGSSSDAAATQKSS
-267 SSATQG
+267 SSA
-273 NGSDT
+273 GSS
-278 AAQKSASSS
+278 K
-287 ESGASA
+287 SA

-309 DTKAAAN
+309 DSKAAAN
-316 SLNYPLIVGIIV
+316 SLNYPLIIGIIV
-328 VVIMVIALI
+328 VVLIVIALI
-337 VNFAVLAPARAR
+337 VNFAILAPARKR
-349 AREAARA
+349 ALEAACA
-356 ACGASTS
+356 ASSKATRVASTTPAS
-363 CEAPVSSNV
+363 SSSVAAAPVSN
-372 SGAQTSVPA
+372 AAPA
-381 SASTSEHAASAAS
+381 SATAPSSATDDSDHADTS
-394 VPEPCAAPNSVSVQA
+394 
-409 DSNVAQHS
+409 QHS

>member
-1 MLPQGICGAL
+1 M
-11 WRTTGAFFSV
+11 RS
-21 RVRPVRVIVHFYDK
+21 VRVIVRFYDK
-35 KELRMNTSV
+35 KELRMNTSI
-44 NSFWY
+44 NSFIM
-49 RMKHAVRTQHVRI
+49 RSMHFLKTQRTRT
-62 AHALLVVFFVLTTCF
+62 AHALLVAFFVLTTCF
-77 ASSVALCVRD
+77 ASSVALCIAD
-87 AVKACPS
+87 AMKACPS

-111 YENPF
+111 YENPY

-129 ALGESMAASTVDKQA
+129 ALGESMVNSTVDKQA
-144 YFERDT
+144 FFERDT

-201 RAQVRSQDA
+201 RAQVSSQDA

-247 PGEGSDDTPATAG
+247 PGEGSDDTT
-260 AAAGAGN
+260 AAATTNTSTAQGSSSDAAATQKSS
-267 SSATQG
+267 SSA
-273 NGSDT
+273 GSST
-278 AAQKSASSS
+278 
-287 ESGASA
+287 SA

-316 SLNYPLIVGIIV
+316 SLNYPLIIGIIV
-328 VVIMVIALI
+328 VALIVIALI
-337 VNFAVLAPARAR
+337 VNFAILAPARKR
-349 AREAARA
+349 ALEAACA
-356 ACGASTS
+356 ASSKATRVASTTPAS
-363 CEAPVSSNV
+363 SSSVAAATVSN
-372 SGAQTSVPA
+372 AAPA
-381 SASTSEHAASAAS
+381 SATAPSSATDDSDHA
-394 VPEPCAAPNSVSVQA
+394 
-409 DSNVAQHS
+409 DTLQHS